1 MIFSYQK
8 SQRGQSM
15 PLLMTRASR
24 NNKFFTEYA
33 LVDSGAGLNVLPHRL
48 GVELGLD
55 WDALNRGPNL
65 SGNADGETKLVELLV
80 KISDFDELPLL
91 FAWSIHD
98 RVRFILGQDDFFKHF
113 HVCFFGDR
121 NVFSVSKIEQA

>member
-1 MIFSYQK
+1 
-8 SQRGQSM
+8 M
-15 PLLMTRASR
+15 PLLLTRASR
-24 NNKFFTEYA
+24 NNKSITEYA

-55 WDALNRGPNL
+55 WDELNRGPNL

-91 FAWSIHD
+91 FAWSVHD
-98 RVRFILGQDDFFKHF
+98 RIRFILGQDDFFRYF

-121 NVFSVSKIEQA
+121 NVFSVSKIEPA